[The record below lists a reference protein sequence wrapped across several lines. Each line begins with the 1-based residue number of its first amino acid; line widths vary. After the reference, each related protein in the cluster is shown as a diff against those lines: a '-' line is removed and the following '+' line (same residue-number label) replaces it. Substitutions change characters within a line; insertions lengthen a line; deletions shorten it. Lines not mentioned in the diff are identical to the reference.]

1 MLGSRSDTGKETE
14 MLLYDNLGINA
25 LGHMTIGGIDTV
37 SLTEEYGDP
46 LYVMDED
53 KIRGNCRIYTDA
65 IKRYLPQGS
74 RPLYAGKA
82 LCFKGLYP
90 IIESE
95 GFSADVVSPGEIYT
109 AIAGGFDPAKL
120 YYHGTAKTD
129 WDIHY
134 ALDNGI
140 GYFIV
145 DNYNELEALDRIAG
159 ERGIK
164 QDILLRITVGIDP
177 HTQEKINTGRIDSQF
192 GVAVDTGQADEF
204 VRRSREL
211 GNVRLLGYHS
221 HIGSQIFEI
230 EPFLDQVDKLLDFA
244 VDMRQ
249 RHGFTA
255 EIFNLGGG
263 FGVQYTEKDPSIS
276 IERNISMLGEHLRES
291 CEARAFPQPQLLLEP
306 GRSIVANAGITLY
319 RTTGVKEIDGYL
331 NYVTVDGGMTDN
343 IRFAL
348 YKADY
353 TMVNASRMDEEA
365 SYLCTIAGRC
375 CESSDRIAEN
385 IYLQKPVRDDIIA
398 VLGTGAYNYSM
409 ASNYN
414 RVPKP
419 AMVMVSGGES
429 RLVIRAQSFE
439 DMIVCEL

>member
-1 MLGSRSDTGKETE
+1 
-14 MLLYDNLGINA
+14 MLLYDNLGINPA
-25 LGHMTIGGIDTV
+25 GHLTIGGMDTV
-37 SLTEEYGDP
+37 DLAAEYGNP

-53 KIRGNCRIYTDA
+53 QIRRNCRLYTQA
-65 IKRYLPQGS
+65 MRKYLPAGS

-90 IIESE
+90 VIESE

-109 AIAGGFDPAKL
+109 AVAGGFDPGKL

-129 WDIHY
+129 WDINY
-134 ALDNGI
+134 ALDQKI

-159 ERGIK
+159 ERGVV

-192 GVAVDTGQADEF
+192 GIAVDTGQAASF
-204 VRRSREL
+204 VQRSMEL
-211 GNVRLLGYHS
+211 AHVNLLGFHS
-221 HIGSQIFEI
+221 HIGSQIFEAQ
-230 EPFLDQVDKLLDFA
+230 PFLDQVDKLLDFA
-244 VDMRQ
+244 VQMPRQ
-249 RHGFTA
+249 FGFTA

-263 FGVQYTEKDPSIS
+263 FGVQYTEEDPAVS
-276 IERNISMLGEHLRES
+276 IENNIRSIGEHLS
-291 CEARAFPQPQLLLEP
+291 AGCAAADYPLPQVLLEP
-306 GRSIVANAGITLY
+306 GRSIVANAGLTLY
-319 RTTGVKEIDGYL
+319 KTTGVKEIDGYL

-348 YKADY
+348 YKSDY
-353 TMVNASRMDEEA
+353 TMVNASRMNDEMD
-365 SYLCTIAGRC
+365 YLCTVVGRC
-375 CESSDRIAEN
+375 CESGDRIAED
-385 IYLQKPVRDDIIA
+385 IRLQKPERNDIIA
-398 VLGTGAYNYSM
+398 VLGTGAYNYAM

-419 AMVMVSGGES
+419 AMIMVANGAS
-429 RLVIRAQSFE
+429 RLVIRAQNFE
-439 DMIVCEL
+439 DMIACEL

>member
-1 MLGSRSDTGKETE
+1 
-14 MLLYDNLGINA
+14 MLLYENLGINGA
-25 LGHMTIGGIDTV
+25 GHLTIGGLDTV
-37 SLTEEYGDP
+37 RLVEKYGNP
-46 LYVMDED
+46 LYVMDEEQ
-53 KIRGNCRIYTDA
+53 IRRNCRVYTEA
-65 IKRYLPQGS
+65 MAEYLPEGS

-109 AIAGGFDPAKL
+109 AIAGGFDPTKL

-129 WDIHY
+129 WDIRY
-134 ALDNGI
+134 AIENKV

-145 DNYNELEALDRIAG
+145 DNYNELEALDWIAG
-159 ERGIK
+159 EAGII

-192 GVAVDTGQADEF
+192 GIAVDTGQAAEF

-211 GNVRLLGYHS
+211 QNVKLRGYHS
-221 HIGSQIFEI
+221 HIGSQIFET
-230 EPFLDQVDKLLDFA
+230 EPFVNQVDKLMEFA
-244 VDMRQ
+244 VDMREKYD
-249 RHGFTA
+249 FTA

-263 FGVQYTEKDPSIS
+263 FGVQYTEKDPKIS
-276 IERNISMLGEHLRES
+276 IRENIRLIGEHLEES
-291 CEARAFPQPQLLLEP
+291 CAKHDFPIPKILLEP
-306 GRSIVANAGITLY
+306 GRSIAATAGITLY
-319 RTTGVKEIDGYL
+319 KTTGVKEIDGYL

-348 YKADY
+348 YKSDY
-353 TMVNASRMDEEA
+353 TMVNASRMKEDA
-365 SYLCTIAGRC
+365 AYLCTVAGRC
-375 CESSDRIAEN
+375 CESGDRIAEN
-385 IYLQKPVRDDIIA
+385 IYLQKPTRGDIIA

-419 AMVMVSGGES
+419 AMVMVNGYES
-429 RLVIRAQSFE
+429 RLVIRAQTFE
-439 DMIVCEL
+439 DMIACEL

>member
-1 MLGSRSDTGKETE
+1 MF
-14 MLLYDNLGINA
+14 LYDNLGINEA
-25 LGHMTIGGIDTV
+25 GHLTIGGIDSEDLV
-37 SLTEEYGDP
+37 NEYGNP

-53 KIRGNCRIYTDA
+53 VIRANCRAYTKA
-65 IKRYLPQGS
+65 MKKYLPSGS

-95 GFSADVVSPGEIYT
+95 GFSADVVSPGEIFT
-109 AIAGGFDPAKL
+109 AIAGGFDPGKL

-129 WDIHY
+129 WDIGY
-134 ALDNGI
+134 AIDNRI

-145 DNYNELEALDRIAG
+145 DNHNELEALDRIAG
-159 ERGIK
+159 EKGVC

-192 GVAVDTGQADEF
+192 GIAVDTGQAAEF
-204 VRRSREL
+204 VRRSCEL
-211 GNVRLLGYHS
+211 ENVRLCGYHS

-230 EPFLDQVDKLLDFA
+230 EPFMDQVDRLMDFA
-244 VDMRQ
+244 CDMRD
-249 RHGFTA
+249 RYGYIA

-263 FGVQYTEKDPSIS
+263 FGVRYTAEDPGVD
-276 IERNISMLGEHLRES
+276 IEDNIRRIGEYLNSACRE
-291 CEARAFPQPQLLLEP
+291 RDFPEPQVLLEP
-306 GRSIVANAGITLY
+306 GRSIVATAGTTLY
-319 RTTGVKEIDGYL
+319 RTTGVKEIEGYL

-348 YKADY
+348 YRSDY
-353 TMVNASRMDEEA
+353 SMVNASRMNEEA
-365 SYLCTIAGRC
+365 SYLCTVAGRC
-375 CESSDRIAEN
+375 CESGDRIAED
-385 IYLQKPVRDDIIA
+385 IYLQRPRRGDLIA

-419 AMVMVSGGES
+419 AMVMLSSGKS
-429 RLVIRAQSFE
+429 RLVIRAQTFE
-439 DMIVCEL
+439 DMIACEL

>member
-1 MLGSRSDTGKETE
+1 
-14 MLLYDNLGINA
+14 MLLYENLGINES
-25 LGHMTIGGIDTV
+25 GHLTIGGMDTV
-37 SLTEEYGDP
+37 LLAEEYGNP

-53 KIRGNCRIYTDA
+53 QIRRNCRTYTRA
-65 IKRYLPQGS
+65 MQKYLPEGS

-90 IIESE
+90 VIQSE
-95 GFSADVVSPGEIYT
+95 GFSADVVSPGEIFT
-109 AIAGGFDPAKL
+109 AVAGGFDPARL

-129 WDIHY
+129 WDIRY
-134 ALDNGI
+134 AIENGV
-140 GYFIV
+140 GCFIV

-159 ERGIK
+159 EAGIC

-192 GVAVDTGQADEF
+192 GIAVDTGQAADF
-204 VRRSREL
+204 VSRSMEL
-211 GNVRLLGYHS
+211 LNVNLLGYHS
-221 HIGSQIFEI
+221 HIGSQIFETQ
-230 EPFLDQVDKLLDFA
+230 PFMDQVDKLLDFA
-244 VDMRQ
+244 VEMREKY
-249 RHGFTA
+249 GFTA

-263 FGVQYTEKDPSIS
+263 FGVQYTENDPTIS
-276 IERNISMLGEHLRES
+276 IESNIREIGEHIRRG
-291 CEARAFPQPQLLLEP
+291 CEEYSFPEPVILLEP
-306 GRSIVANAGITLY
+306 GRSIVANAGLTLY
-319 RTTGVKEIDGYL
+319 KTTGIKEINGYL

-353 TMVNASRMDEEA
+353 TMTNASRMHDEQN
-365 SYLCTIAGRC
+365 YFCTVVGRC
-375 CESSDRIAEN
+375 CESGDRIAED
-385 IYLQKPVRDDIIA
+385 IYLQKPERGDIIA

-419 AMVMVSGGES
+419 AMIMVSGGRS
-429 RLVIRAQSFE
+429 RLVIRAQTFE
-439 DMIVCEL
+439 DMIACEL

>member
-1 MLGSRSDTGKETE
+1 
-14 MLLYDNLGINA
+14 MLLYDNLGINEE
-25 LGHMTIGGIDTV
+25 GHLTIGGLDTV
-37 SLTEEYGDP
+37 SLTEEYGNP

-53 KIRGNCRIYTDA
+53 KIRANCRVYTDA
-65 IKRYLPQGS
+65 INQYLPEGS

-90 IIESE
+90 IIQSE
-95 GFSADVVSPGEIYT
+95 GFSADVVSPGEIFT
-109 AIAGGFDPAKL
+109 ALAGGFNPAKL

-129 WDIHY
+129 WDINY
-134 ALDNGI
+134 ALDHKI

-145 DNYNELEALDRIAG
+145 DNYNELEALDRVAG
-159 ERGIK
+159 ERGIV

-192 GVAVDTGQADEF
+192 GVAVDTGQAAEF

-211 GNVRLLGYHS
+211 RNVKLRGYHS

-230 EPFLDQVDKLLDFA
+230 EPFRDQIDKLLEFA
-244 VDMRQ
+244 AKMRQ
-249 RHGFTA
+249 RYDFTA

-263 FGVQYTEKDPSIS
+263 FGVQYTENDPVIS
-276 IERNISMLGEHLRES
+276 IADNIKRLGIHLRES
-291 CEARAFPQPQLLLEP
+291 CAAYEYPQPQVLLEP

-319 RTTGVKEIDGYL
+319 KTTGIKEIDGYL

-348 YKADY
+348 YQADY
-353 TMVNASRMDEEA
+353 TMVNASRMNEEA
-365 SYLCTIAGRC
+365 TYLCTIAGRC
-375 CESSDRIAEN
+375 CESGDRIAEN
-385 IYLQKPVRDDIIA
+385 IYLQKPVRNDIIA

-419 AMVMVSGGES
+419 AMVMVSGGRS
-429 RLVIRAQSFE
+429 RLVIRAQTFE
-439 DMIVCEL
+439 DMIACEL

>member
-1 MLGSRSDTGKETE
+1 

-25 LGHMTIGGIDTV
+25 AGHLTIGGMDTV
-37 SLTEEYGDP
+37 ELAAEYGNP

-53 KIRGNCRIYTDA
+53 QIRHNCRQYTQA
-65 IKRYLPQGS
+65 ISKYLPEGS
-74 RPLYAGKA
+74 RALYAGKA

-90 IIESE
+90 VIESE

-129 WDIHY
+129 WDIRY
-134 ALDNGI
+134 ALDQKI

-145 DNYNELEALDRIAG
+145 DNYNELEALDRICG
-159 ERGIK
+159 ERGII

-192 GVAVDTGQADEF
+192 GVAVDTGQAAHF
-204 VRRSREL
+204 VRRSVEL
-211 GNVRLLGYHS
+211 RNVRLRGYHS
-221 HIGSQIFEI
+221 HIGSQIAEAQ
-230 EPFLDQVDKLLDFA
+230 PFLDQVDKLLDFA
-244 VDMRQ
+244 VRMRDEY
-249 RHGFTA
+249 GFTA

-263 FGVQYTEKDPSIS
+263 FGVQYTEKDPAVS
-276 IERNISMLGEHLRES
+276 IEDNIRRIGEHLREG
-291 CEARAFPQPQLLLEP
+291 CAKTGFPLPQVCLEP
-306 GRSIVANAGITLY
+306 GRSIVANAGLTLY
-319 RTTGVKEIDGYL
+319 KTTGVKEIDGYL

-353 TMVNASRMDEEA
+353 TMVNASRMNEDMD
-365 SYLCTIAGRC
+365 YLCTVVGRC
-375 CESSDRIAEN
+375 CESGDRIAED
-385 IYLQKPVRDDIIA
+385 ICLQRPERDDIIA
-398 VLGTGAYNYSM
+398 VLGTGAYNYAM

-419 AMVMVSGGES
+419 AMVMVSGGAS
-429 RLVIRAQSFE
+429 RLVIRAQTFE
-439 DMIVCEL
+439 DMIACEL

>member
-1 MLGSRSDTGKETE
+1 
-14 MLLYDNLGINA
+14 MLLYDNLDINEQ
-25 LGHMTIGGIDTV
+25 GHLTIGGVDTV
-37 SLTEEYGDP
+37 ELTEEYGNP
-46 LYVMDED
+46 LYVMDEEQ
-53 KIRGNCRIYTDA
+53 IRRNCRVYTKA
-65 IKRYLPQGS
+65 MEAYLPEGS

-109 AIAGGFDPAKL
+109 AIEGGFDPGKL

-129 WDIHY
+129 WDIRY
-134 ALDNGI
+134 ALDNKI

-145 DNYNELEALDRIAG
+145 DNHNELEALDRIAG
-159 ERGIK
+159 EYGIC

-192 GVAVDTGQADEF
+192 GIAVDTGQAAEF
-204 VRRSREL
+204 VRRSYEL
-211 GNVRLLGYHS
+211 QNVKLRGYHS
-221 HIGSQIFEI
+221 HIGSQIFETQ
-230 EPFLDQVDKLLDFA
+230 PFMDQVDKLLDFA
-244 VDMRQ
+244 AQMRDEY
-249 RHGFTA
+249 GYVA

-263 FGVQYTEKDPSIS
+263 FGVQYTDEDPAIS
-276 IERNISMLGEHLRES
+276 IENNIKEIGEHLREG
-291 CEARAFPQPQLLLEP
+291 CKANGLPLPQILLEP
-306 GRSIVANAGITLY
+306 GRSIVATAGITLY
-319 RTTGVKEIDGYL
+319 KTTGVKEIDGYM

-353 TMVNASRMDEEA
+353 SMVNASRMNEEM
-365 SYLCTIAGRC
+365 SYLCTVAGRC
-375 CESSDRIAEN
+375 CESGDRIAED
-385 IYLQKPVRDDIIA
+385 IYLQKPERDDIIA

-419 AMVMVSGGES
+419 AMVMVSEGGS
-429 RLVIRAQSFE
+429 RLVIRAQTFE
-439 DMIVCEL
+439 DMIACEL

>member
-1 MLGSRSDTGKETE
+1 
-14 MLLYDNLGINA
+14 MLLYDNLDVNDA
-25 LGHMTIGGIDTV
+25 GHLTIGGVDT
-37 SLTEEYGDP
+37 TELVEHYGNP

-53 KIRGNCRIYTDA
+53 QIRKNCRVYTEA
-65 IKRYLPQGS
+65 MAKYLPEGS

-90 IIESE
+90 IIGSE

-109 AIAGGFDPAKL
+109 AIEGGFDPAKL

-129 WDIHY
+129 WDIRY
-134 ALDNGI
+134 AIENKI

-145 DNYNELEALDRIAG
+145 DNHNELEALDRIAG
-159 ERGIK
+159 EYGIC

-192 GVAVDTGQADEF
+192 GIAVDTGQAAEF
-204 VRRSREL
+204 VRRSYEL
-211 GNVRLLGYHS
+211 PNVKLRGYHS
-221 HIGSQIFEI
+221 HIGSQIFETQ
-230 EPFLDQVDKLLDFA
+230 PFMDQVDRLLEFA
-244 VDMRQ
+244 VDMRDRYGYVAQ
-249 RHGFTA
+249 
-255 EIFNLGGG
+255 IFNLGGG
-263 FGVQYTEKDPSIS
+263 FGVQYTDEDPAIS
-276 IERNISMLGEHLRES
+276 IENNIRNIGEHITRG
-291 CEARAFPQPQLLLEP
+291 CKDNDFPVPQVLLEP
-306 GRSIVANAGITLY
+306 GRSIVATAGVTLY
-319 RTTGVKEIDGYL
+319 KTTGIKEIDGYL

-353 TMVNASRMDEEA
+353 TMVNASRMNEEMD
-365 SYLCTIAGRC
+365 YLCTVAGRC
-375 CESSDRIAEN
+375 CESGDRIAED
-385 IYLQKPVRDDIIA
+385 IYLQKPERGDVIA

-419 AMVMVSGGES
+419 AMVMVRDGQS
-429 RLVIRAQSFE
+429 RLVIRAQTFE
-439 DMIVCEL
+439 DMIACEL